1 MTRLTALIIRNPDNE
16 IYADAYGPIANGK
29 YGLAI
34 MFDDVS
40 PSGFSR
46 PRVLLESD
54 PIYPT
59 PEAAK
64 DEADRIIKE
73 VREAPEDS
81 IF

>member
-1 MTRLTALIIRNPDNE
+1 MTLLTALIICNPDNK
-16 IYADAYGPIANGK
+16 IYGDSYGPIEGK

-34 MFDDVS
+34 VFDDPT
-40 PSGFSR
+40 PSGCSR

-64 DEADRIIKE
+64 NHAESIIKDVLE
-73 VREAPEDS
+73 LPEELVS
-81 IF
+81 

>member
-1 MTRLTALIIRNPDNE
+1 MTRLTALIIRNPDNK
-16 IYADAYGPIANGK
+16 IYSDVYGPIANGK

-40 PSGFSR
+40 PSGCSR
-46 PRVLLESD
+46 PRVLLESG

-64 DEADRIIKE
+64 NHAESIIKDVLE
-73 VREAPEDS
+73 LPEEL
-81 IF
+81 I

>member
-59 PEAAK
+59 PESAK
-64 DEADRIIKE
+64 NHAESIIKDVLALPDE
-73 VREAPEDS
+73 LVA
-81 IF
+81 